1 MSSGD
6 DGWKERLG
14 IDFPIDLSD
23 SDIEEERFGGA
34 SPRRRSSGFS
44 LKTNSDELIISEE
57 TERVESFDSFSQ
69 EEEELAK
76 YLKVYGRTPPRTV
89 RLRRQKERD
98 AYCLQAKEAAK
109 ATLKRRDTSERF
121 LSLPGFTDHGIAEA
135 SPERTR
141 QHIRERKRSKDR
153 KRSRERNR
161 KKSTVENL
169 ASVLSTLTTQE
180 SDERCESMPPLSP
193 AYKVESRTRYMSVS
207 CRKVND
213 EDETEQTEIRKQST
227 AELPQDRVAYYKHL
241 QGQVKVGSQDLTFS
255 SRQQSE
261 EEALYQQELYEILWL
276 ELQAWQAGTDCT
288 TYDLQLIIQRNEVLD
303 IIQEVLNFKFD
314 PDRQE
319 KHQESFTSFPNKKI
333 TTVDELVTT
342 GDLKIGGIPVAAH
355 DLLDGSGSSRMGG
368 GEEECEGCLSIWC
381 VPCKDNQTKALM
393 QVAALLKKLDYAES
407 LFPSTQKLAFHH
419 PEWKQHNFINRYKAL
434 CVWYNTTVQ
443 LRMKVK
449 VLGKL
454 LGNMTNT
461 LIPWPDLTTNFVDIT
476 TPTSSHDSGTQF
488 PQQFEENPQETET
501 QVPKSSS
508 MSNVRF
514 VIDSDKSDASSNP
527 SDSNNSTDSGHTTA
541 STNSG
546 FLMPP
551 SHSVGQASSGL
562 RRCLSDIF
570 IEANPYRKY
579 VEKLLRNKGMKK
591 TFDKV
596 AEVIRDV
603 MNRTMCVLEFN
614 HDEKQKKA
622 DSDIMSKALA
632 ETSQELSRYRAWTA
646 KFTEMGLP
654 SFYALFI
661 FLSSVSLQMMR
672 ECLKLRLEQMPEK
685 PSRLSIRELM
695 REYKEGVKFAV
706 LVRQKYLRVCQALFA
721 HLTPKLRENLEVRQ
735 NQAIEELDANIKRM
749 LEVYL
754 EWLDQF
760 VCMLHREPHASGLQR
775 NFLQE
780 EWRFVQATCPH
791 VTEGDSLA
799 ATRFCNIACHMLCS
813 VGDFIDTGIDDQMA
827 AMQDSTLG
835 NLDDIEEDEDLEQDE
850 IQKKRLRQRCRA
862 LQVLLA
868 ETRERSLRAAGL
880 AKMLRK
886 DLEVAAEFSL
896 CEGPELVL
904 TRLQLTGHVRVL
916 APHSHNHFIFVPGRI
931 KDKREY
937 IWNLLDMRV
946 GGMDQ
951 DDDELGGYLV
961 LMRCDN
967 LASSCLWSGDVIEI
981 EPTADCTITL
991 SRIVVTS
998 LLVVVSSGTLLVPLR
1013 REFQHCMGNTV
1024 TLVRDQTAPNKAVTH
1039 SIDELKKEALG
1050 LCDNLVKSV
1059 RQVESLTDLEV
1070 VTPDVEDS
1078 ERHHL
1083 HLVTR
1088 DVVHQYF
1095 MFGFEYH
1102 KEVTRLVTGQ
1112 HRAEVAPMLVNLAR
1126 MWMKFVKAHYSQ
1138 GKGSR
1143 PRWANAGLEFIVFVC
1158 NPHNTCYLQEQDFQQ
1173 LVKEIECCRDYIIG
1187 TAPETKQPCTPLT
1200 PVLPRHFRSPS
1211 TSSVVHHAPERSLS
1225 TQSSSSQGDCSP
1237 VINPTD
1243 SPLLRRHL
1251 KSKSQP
1257 TVEKLVDVTDSPS
1270 QYSEKPIQ
1278 RVRRKIFTMDT
1289 KLDERLRDERVI
1301 GQVSNIHR
1309 DKIHFKPRTVNF
1321 SWQRGFKIGAGR
1333 FGKVYTAVNNNTG
1346 ELMAMKVLPLQP
1358 NDHRSIRRVADEFH
1372 IFEGIS
1378 HPHLVKCY
1386 GVEIHNDE
1394 MLMFMEYCDEGTLE
1408 SLATSTETGLP
1419 EELVRKYTRQLLEAV
1434 HALHERGIVHR
1445 DIKGANIFLTEEGNM
1460 LKLGDFGCAVRLRGH
1475 HTEVGE
1481 LAGIVGTHAYM
1492 APEIFQSSEGHGR
1505 AADVWSV
1512 GCVVIEMATGKRPW
1526 PEYDSSVQIMFRVG
1540 MGQSPT
1546 IPKHLSEEGHEFLA
1560 SCFIH
1565 DPKKRATTAQLLDH
1579 TFVKVD
1585 TGEDC
1590 PSLPLFSHP
1599 PFVPYMKLLSNT

>member
-6 DGWKERLG
+6 DGWRKRLG

-23 SDIEEERFGGA
+23 SDIEEEGSGARRGSGGG
-34 SPRRRSSGFS
+34 RGLRIHQ
-44 LKTNSDELIISEE
+44 DELVVLEE
-57 TERVESFDSFSQ
+57 ADRVESFDSFSQ
-69 EEEELAK
+69 EEEELAR
-76 YLKVYGRTPPRTV
+76 YLKEFGTTPPRTV

-109 ATLKRRDTSERF
+109 ATLKRRDTAERF
-121 LSLPGFTDHGIAEA
+121 LSLPGFTDHGIPEA
-135 SPERTR
+135 SPEITR
-141 QHIRERKRSKDR
+141 QHYREQKRSKDR

-161 KKSTVENL
+161 KKSTIEDL
-169 ASVLSTLTTQE
+169 SSVLSALSTQE
-180 SDERCESMPPLSP
+180 CDERCESMPPLSP
-193 AYKVESRTRYMSVS
+193 AYRVESRTRYMSVS
-207 CRKVND
+207 CRKVHDEND
-213 EDETEQTEIRKQST
+213 TEQTEIRKQST
-227 AELPQDRVAYYKHL
+227 AELPQDRVAYFKRI
-241 QGQVKVGSQDLTFS
+241 QGQVKLGAQDLTFS
-255 SRQQSE
+255 NRQQSE
-261 EEALYQQELYEILWL
+261 EEAIYQQELFEILWL
-276 ELQAWQAGTDCT
+276 ELQAWQAGLDCT
-288 TYDLQLIIQRNEVLD
+288 TFDLQLVTRRTEVLEV
-303 IIQEVLNFKFD
+303 IQEVLSFKFD
-314 PDRQE
+314 PERQE
-319 KHQESFTSFPNKKI
+319 KRQDNVGSFPNKKI
-333 TTVDELVTT
+333 TTVDQLVTT
-342 GDLKIGGIPVAAH
+342 GDLKIGGVPVAAY
-355 DLLDGSGSSRMGG
+355 DLPDGGGGSRLVG
-368 GEEECEGCLSIWC
+368 GEEECDGCLSIWC

-393 QVAALLKKLDYAES
+393 QVAALLKKLDYVES
-407 LFPSTQKLAFHH
+407 LFPSTQKLALHH
-419 PEWKQHNFINRYKAL
+419 PEWEQHAFTNRYKAL

-443 LRMKVK
+443 LRMKVE

-461 LIPWPDLTTNFVDIT
+461 LIPWPTFTTSFMDHLT
-476 TPTSSHDSGTQF
+476 TPTSSHDSGAVVQ
-488 PQQFEENPQETET
+488 QQFEEANLEAEA

-514 VIDSDKSDASSNP
+514 VIDSDKSDGSSNP

-546 FLMPP
+546 LLMPP
-551 SHSVGQASSGL
+551 SHSAPHPTSGL

-603 MNRTMCVLEFN
+603 MNRTMCVLEFSQE
-614 HDEKQKKA
+614 DKQRKA
-622 DSDIMSKALA
+622 DSDIMSVALA
-632 ETSQELSRYRAWTA
+632 ETSQELSRYRAWTS
-646 KFTEMGLP
+646 KFTEMSLQP
-654 SFYALFI
+654 FYALFI
-661 FLSSVSLQMMR
+661 FLASVSMQMMR

-760 VCMLHREPHASGLQR
+760 VCMLHREPHASGIQR

-827 AMQDSTLG
+827 VMQDLTLD
-835 NLDDIEEDEDLEQDE
+835 NLDHTEDYEDLEQDE

-896 CEGPELVL
+896 CERPEAVL
-904 TRLQLTGHVRVL
+904 ARLQLTGHVRVL

-937 IWNLLDMRV
+937 IWHLLDMRV
-946 GGMDQ
+946 GGMEQEDGEQ
-951 DDDELGGYLV
+951 GGYLV

-967 LASSCLWSGDVIEI
+967 QAAASCLWTGDVIEI

-998 LLVVVSSGTLLVPLR
+998 LLLVVSCGTMLVPFR
-1013 REFQHCMGNTV
+1013 REFLFCMGDT
-1024 TLVRDQTAPNKAVTH
+1024 TTIGRHTRAHTYQALACPQR
-1039 SIDELKKEALG
+1039 EAIG
-1050 LCDNLVKSV
+1050 LCDNLVKNV
-1059 RQVESLTDLEV
+1059 RQVESLTDLDV
-1070 VTPDVEDS
+1070 MTPDVEDG

-1112 HRAEVAPMLVNLAR
+1112 HRVEVAPMLVNLAR
-1126 MWMKFVKAHYSQ
+1126 MWMKFVQAHYSH

-1158 NPHNTCYLQEQDFQQ
+1158 NPHNTRYLQEHDFQQ
-1173 LVKEIECCRDYIIG
+1173 LVKEIECCREYIIG
-1187 TAPETKQPCTPLT
+1187 TAPETKQPGTPLT
-1200 PVLPRHFRSPS
+1200 PVLPRHFRSSSSCSS
-1211 TSSVVHHAPERSLS
+1211 TIYQGPERSLS
-1225 TQSSSSQGDCSP
+1225 SSSQGENSP

-1251 KSKSQP
+1251 MRRSLPS
-1257 TVEKLVDVTDSPS
+1257 VEKSVDVTDSSS
-1270 QYSEKPIQ
+1270 QYSSERPMHK
-1278 RVRRKIFTMDT
+1278 VRRQIFTMDAR
-1289 KLDERLRDERVI
+1289 LDQRLRDERVI
-1301 GQVSNIHR
+1301 GSVSNVHR

-1321 SWQRGFKIGAGR
+1321 SWQRGFKIA
-1333 FGKVYTAVNNNTG
+1333 K
-1346 ELMAMKVLPLQP
+1346 
-1358 NDHRSIRRVADEFH
+1358 S
-1372 IFEGIS
+1372 
-1378 HPHLVKCY
+1378 
-1386 GVEIHNDE
+1386 
-1394 MLMFMEYCDEGTLE
+1394 
-1408 SLATSTETGLP
+1408 
-1419 EELVRKYTRQLLEAV
+1419 
-1434 HALHERGIVHR
+1434 
-1445 DIKGANIFLTEEGNM
+1445 
-1460 LKLGDFGCAVRLRGH
+1460 
-1475 HTEVGE
+1475 
-1481 LAGIVGTHAYM
+1481 
-1492 APEIFQSSEGHGR
+1492 
-1505 AADVWSV
+1505 
-1512 GCVVIEMATGKRPW
+1512 
-1526 PEYDSSVQIMFRVG
+1526 
-1540 MGQSPT
+1540 
-1546 IPKHLSEEGHEFLA
+1546 
-1560 SCFIH
+1560 
-1565 DPKKRATTAQLLDH
+1565 
-1579 TFVKVD
+1579 
-1585 TGEDC
+1585 
-1590 PSLPLFSHP
+1590 
-1599 PFVPYMKLLSNT
+1599 